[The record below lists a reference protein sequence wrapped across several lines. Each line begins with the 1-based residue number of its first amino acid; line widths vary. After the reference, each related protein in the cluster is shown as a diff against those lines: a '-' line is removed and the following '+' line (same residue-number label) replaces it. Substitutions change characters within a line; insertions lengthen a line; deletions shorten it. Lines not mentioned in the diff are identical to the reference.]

1 MVRLG
6 TASVVLFAHFVQG
19 WQGTDP
25 RSGQELRFS
34 PRFQLSIYSTGACR
48 YRSRTKVLA
57 CVSSLG
63 CIDVDMLVSE

>member
-25 RSGQELRFS
+25 R
-34 PRFQLSIYSTGACR
+34 P
-48 YRSRTKVLA
+48 
-57 CVSSLG
+57 
-63 CIDVDMLVSE
+63 DMDMLVTGLAYLSSVRAGGSCQTALV

>member
-6 TASVVLFAHFVQG
+6 MASVVLFVYFVQG

-25 RSGQELRFS
+25 RPGQELRFS
-34 PRFQLSIYSTGACR
+34 PGFQPPVWSTGACR
-48 YRSRTKVLA
+48 HRSRIKVLA

-63 CIDVDMLVSE
+63 CIDVDMLVFE